1 MSRSSDCGAPS
12 PRPTLVPDTRSAPPS
27 RPRGPRPRSTPE
39 QIARRRA
46 VEEQRQRTFRRRR
59 IVAGTLVALLVV
71 SITLGIV
78 RLFDN
83 STVGVAEGET
93 FADPVASQSS
103 SRGSSLPPNAST
115 SGTPSTKPRP
125 TVAVPAGTGKFT
137 AFAVPGT
144 DTVGAAKQMT
154 YTVEVENGLGAD
166 GAGLA
171 RTTQQVLQDPRGW
184 QRAHSVRFV
193 HLTAQQV
200 KDGKKPDVVVTFA
213 APKTVDKLC
222 APLPTNG
229 KTSCANRPRAI
240 LNYWRWVNG
249 VEYFGTNL
257 TAYRQYL
264 INHEVGHLLGFLH
277 QTCGSKG
284 KPAPLMSQQTL
295 GLGGCTPNAWPDR
308 QPEQTAAR

>member
-1 MSRSSDCGAPS
+1 M
-12 PRPTLVPDTRSAPPS
+12 PDHPPAPPS
-27 RPRGPRPRSTPE
+27 RPRDPRPRPTPE

-46 VEEQRQRTFRRRR
+46 AEQQRQRTFRLRRT
-59 IVAGTLVALLVV
+59 VAGALIALLVV
-71 SITLGIV
+71 SITLGIL
-78 RLFDN
+78 RLFGD
-83 STVGVAEGET
+83 SSVAVAECET
-93 FADPVASQSS
+93 STDPVASQSRS
-103 SRGSSLPPNAST
+103 PGSSP
-115 SGTPSTKPRP
+115 TPSPATSPATSTASGTKPRP
-125 TVAVPAGTGKFT
+125 TVPVPVGTGKFT
-137 AFAVPGT
+137 AFAVPGADST
-144 DTVGAAKQMT
+144 GAAKAMT

-166 GAGLA
+166 GPALA
-171 RTTQQVLQDPRGW
+171 RTAQQVLQDPKGW

-193 HLTAQQV
+193 HLTAQQI
-200 KDGKKPDVVVTFA
+200 KAGMKPHVVVTFA

-277 QTCGSKG
+277 VTCGGKG
-284 KPAPLMSQQTL
+284 EPAPLMSQQTL
-295 GLGGCTPNAWPDR
+295 GLGGCTPNAWPEK
-308 QPEQTAAR
+308 PAAK